1 MSINLLNRNDLKI
14 LQRYVY
20 YVIIIFSLY
29 FITSSTSVFLLV
41 SGVIAS
47 GLFGWV
53 MLVEYK
59 SSDIKITPLLVIS
72 ILPFFMLG
80 ISAIYKSFIY
90 SIDNYEM
97 LGQNHVST
105 ISIVI
110 AYLMVAIGLL
120 FQILGIQLF
129 RPRIKTAHIKKLE
142 VKDVRLINYFIF
154 FVIVSQLSSKIVE
167 LGIIQNFLYQI
178 PLAILVFISIKDKDN
193 LLTSYRYKRNFILL
207 GSGLLFLI
215 NLTSLSKTTLIYSI
229 IPILLFYLVQ
239 SSINKK
245 SRILIMIVILLL
257 SSLYFLFVQPL
268 VSNARLYSKIYKVE
282 VTPKLLADFILSG
295 DYNITLA
302 TTDIDKNPI
311 EIFLNRMFELN
322 APAYIYEQTEKT
334 GYLDGKSFQ
343 SITYGLVPRI
353 IWPSKPSIPQG
364 EEFSYKVSGML
375 NVYVGMLIS
384 GELYWNYG
392 YIGIIIGSLIIGLLT
407 GLLWNKLKRFI
418 DTDFIYFTLYLYLLQ
433 STLTGS
439 EFSSVFI
446 GLIQLI
452 IIFYVIRFIKT
463 LIKVIK
469 S

>member
-1 MSINLLNRNDLKI
+1 
-14 LQRYVY
+14 
-20 YVIIIFSLY
+20 
-29 FITSSTSVFLLV
+29 
-41 SGVIAS
+41 
-47 GLFGWV
+47 
-53 MLVEYK
+53 
-59 SSDIKITPLLVIS
+59 
-72 ILPFFMLG
+72 
-80 ISAIYKSFIY
+80 
-90 SIDNYEM
+90 
-97 LGQNHVST
+97 
-105 ISIVI
+105 
-110 AYLMVAIGLL
+110 
-120 FQILGIQLF
+120 
-129 RPRIKTAHIKKLE
+129 
-142 VKDVRLINYFIF
+142 
-154 FVIVSQLSSKIVE
+154 
-167 LGIIQNFLYQI
+167 
-178 PLAILVFISIKDKDN
+178 
-193 LLTSYRYKRNFILL
+193 
-207 GSGLLFLI
+207 
-215 NLTSLSKTTLIYSI
+215 
-229 IPILLFYLVQ
+229 
-239 SSINKK
+239 
-245 SRILIMIVILLL
+245 
-257 SSLYFLFVQPL
+257 
-268 VSNARLYSKIYKVE
+268 
-282 VTPKLLADFILSG
+282 
-295 DYNITLA
+295 
-302 TTDIDKNPI
+302 
-311 EIFLNRMFELN
+311 MFELN